1 MSEDDDKDSKTEEPT
16 ERKVQDALDKGN
28 VPLARELVTFGSLAA
43 ILLACHV
50 LAEWSTTRTA
60 STLARTLESAGQIR
74 LGNREDATSAIYAIL
89 RDVILSILPLV
100 LLIGAGGVLGA
111 LIQNVPQAAGE
122 RVTPKLSRISMFSG
136 WSRIYSLKGM
146 VEFAKTMLKLL
157 AVMVIT
163 GLVLAS
169 EAGGIFNTLQS
180 DLVALPSTMLRM
192 VTHIVTILCLVAG
205 ALAIFDIAW
214 SRFDWRKGLRMTHQE
229 LKEEF
234 RQSEGNPEMR
244 AKARSIA
251 RRRRSRN
258 MFAKVP
264 TATMVITNPTH
275 YAVALRYV
283 REEGGAP
290 VVVAKG
296 LDHLAL
302 RIRQAASEHDIPIV
316 ENRPLARSLYDGVG
330 LDESIPP
337 EFYKAV
343 AEIIHYLQVRATYTA
358 VPARPH

>member
-136 WSRIYSLKGM
+136 WSHIYSLKGM

-180 DLVALPSTMLRM
+180 DLVALPNTMLRM

-316 ENRPLARSLYDGVG
+316 ENRPLARSLYEGVG